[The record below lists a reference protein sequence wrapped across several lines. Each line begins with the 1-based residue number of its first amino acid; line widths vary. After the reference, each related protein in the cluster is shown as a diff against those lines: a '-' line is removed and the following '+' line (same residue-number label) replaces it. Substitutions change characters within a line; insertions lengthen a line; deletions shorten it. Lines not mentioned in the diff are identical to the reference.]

1 MAVSEARDNT
11 EDWVLPEAARPRSFA
26 ELESRVEL
34 ALTVAHASEAAIAEV
49 GAAAIEAAEQARQ
62 AAGLAER
69 AAIAA
74 QQARDSVPV
83 AVATAEPVAVAD
95 SAIVAEPAPE
105 PASPVAENPA
115 LYPLPP
121 DEDLRLAH
129 FMDRAARVVERLQAL
144 QQV

>member
-1 MAVSEARDNT
+1 MGGEAWQRMAANEARDRT
-11 EDWVLPEAARPRSFA
+11 EDWLLPEATRARSFSQ
-26 ELESRVEL
+26 LESRVDV
-34 ALTVAHASEAAIAEV
+34 ALTLAQASEAAVREV

-62 AAGLAER
+62 AAELAER

-74 QQARDSVPV
+74 QAAREAVVVAPV
-83 AVATAEPVAVAD
+83 AADPGLPV
-95 SAIVAEPAPE
+95 PAPS
-105 PASPVAENPA
+105 SPLAENPA

-129 FMDRAARVVERLQAL
+129 FMERAARVVVRLRAL